1 MSELRQDPSTRD
13 WVVIAP
19 ERGLRPHLAAQP
31 QARVARET
39 EAGCPFC
46 AGHEAETPPE
56 VWRLPPERAEPW
68 RVRVVPN
75 RFPMLASDGTPR
87 RQVSPDGFVRMPGI
101 GRHEVIVESPDHF
114 ADLARADDASVLA
127 VLEAYR
133 ARYRALRAEG
143 VGVILIFRNHGARA
157 GTSIA
162 HPHSQ
167 IVSAPVVPIQ
177 VRHRFDV
184 AMQHNDDLGTCLYV
198 DLLERELHDGRR
210 VVLET
215 PEFVAFQPFAAGA
228 PFETWIMPRLAQPA
242 FGDARDSALENLA
255 TVFRRVLAGLADA
268 LDDPDYNAIIHS
280 APPGDE
286 SREYFVW
293 HVRVIPRLAT
303 SAGFELGSGMAINPT
318 LPEKTAGLLRRVIQ
332 KTTPAGGVAGDHTG

>member
-19 ERGLRPHLAAQP
+19 ERGLRPHTVAEP
-31 QARVARET
+31 QAAPDGQTET
-39 EAGCPFC
+39 ACPFC
-46 AGHEAETPPE
+46 PGHEAETPPE
-56 VWRLPPERAEPW
+56 VWRMPPDRTKPW
-68 RVRVVPN
+68 QVRVVPN
-75 RFPMLASDGTPR
+75 RFPMLAPDGNAR
-87 RQVSPDGFVRMPGI
+87 RQVSPDGFVRMPGV
-101 GRHEVIVESPDHF
+101 GRHEVIVESPDHS
-114 ADLARADDASVLA
+114 ADLARVDDASVLA
-127 VLEAYR
+127 VLETYR

-143 VGVILIFRNHGARA
+143 AGVILIFRNHGPRA
-157 GTSIA
+157 GTSIS

-167 IVSAPVVPIQ
+167 IVSAPIVPVQ

-184 AMQHNDDLGTCLYV
+184 AMQHYDDLGTCLYV
-198 DLLERELHDGRR
+198 DLLERELSDGRR

-215 PEFVAFQPFAAGA
+215 PAFVAFQPFAAGA
-228 PFETWIMPRLAQPA
+228 AFETWIMPRIAQPA
-242 FGDARDSALENLA
+242 FGDARDSALADLA

-268 LDDPDYNAIIHS
+268 LGDPDYNAIIHS

-303 SAGFELGSGMAINPT
+303 SAGFELGTGMAINPT
-318 LPEKTAGLLRRVIQ
+318 LPEKTADLLRHVIQ
-332 KTTPAGGVAGDHTG
+332 KTTPAGGVAGDHTS

>member
-19 ERGLRPHLAAQP
+19 ERGLRPHTVAEP
-31 QARVARET
+31 HVGPARMT
-39 EAGCPFC
+39 EPGCPFC
-46 AGHEAETPPE
+46 PGHEAETPPE
-56 VWRLPPERAEPW
+56 VWRLPPERTEPW

-75 RFPMLASDGTPR
+75 RFPMLAPDGNAR

-101 GRHEVIVESPDHF
+101 GHHEVIVESPDHS
-114 ADLARADDASVLA
+114 ADLARADNASVLA

-133 ARYRALRAEG
+133 ARYRALRADG
-143 VGVILIFRNHGARA
+143 AGVILIFRNHGARA
-157 GTSIA
+157 GTSIS

-184 AMQHNDDLGTCLYV
+184 AMQHYDDLGTSLYV

-215 PEFVAFQPFAAGA
+215 PEFVAFQPFAAVA

-255 TVFRRVLAGLADA
+255 PTFRRVLAGLADV
-268 LDDPDYNAIIHS
+268 LGDPDYNAIIQS

-293 HVRVIPRLAT
+293 HLRIIPRLAT
-303 SAGFELGSGMAINPT
+303 PAGFELGTGMAINPT
-318 LPEKTAGLLRRVIQ
+318 LPEETADQLRRAI
-332 KTTPAGGVAGDHTG
+332 KDPPR